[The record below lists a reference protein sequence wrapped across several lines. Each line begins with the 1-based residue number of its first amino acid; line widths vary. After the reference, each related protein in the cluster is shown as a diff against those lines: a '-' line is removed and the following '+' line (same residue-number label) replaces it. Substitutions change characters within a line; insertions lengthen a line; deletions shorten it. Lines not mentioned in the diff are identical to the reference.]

1 MRKLAISG
9 IATLVAA
16 AAFASTAAA
25 ELTKPGPGLLGPPV
39 PAPVAPKPSPT
50 TPGPIKLG
58 PPILKPTL
66 TSPAPVGTQSLT
78 TKPEPIRIP
87 AF

>member
-1 MRKLAISG
+1 LRKLALTG
-9 IATLVAA
+9 ITTIVAA

-25 ELTKPGPGLLGPPV
+25 ELTKPGSGFLGPPV
-39 PAPVAPKPSPT
+39 PAPVTPKPTST

-58 PPILKPTL
+58 PPVLKPTL
-66 TSPAPVGTQSLT
+66 SS
-78 TKPEPIRIP
+78 PEPIRIP

>member
-25 ELTKPGPGLLGPPV
+25 ELTKPGPGLLGPP
-39 PAPVAPKPSPT
+39 
-50 TPGPIKLG
+50 
-58 PPILKPTL
+58 ILKPTL